1 MGTGRRIKYCVMLLI
16 VMSLIYGQQSSTT
29 YAGESD
35 IQKIETSTEEKQ
47 SEEKEPEDSENEGE
61 DNPPEE
67 VEEEPEKEIEKYDI
81 QIPEPNGKKEYYTK
95 KPNIT
100 ICHVSEVGIT
110 KYCLKKGDEKIKEG
124 ALKEKDEKVVIEDEL
139 FSEGK
144 HILHI
149 WMENENEEKIEKYE
163 MKREFLID
171 TKEPQIHMSVPQGFD
186 AWYQQQVTLNV
197 EGDDSE
203 SGISNISCA
212 VGGKVI
218 GSIERKQGSFVI
230 TYPSVM
236 QKGVEVTVTAED
248 KAGNKSVQTK
258 TVYIDKA
265 VPKVTITGA
274 KNYMITSKSIV
285 VTGTID
291 EENGLKDFDMKI
303 LRESTEGTKKKMSV
317 SEWKEEGTKK
327 TVRYP
332 LKKDGIY
339 YMEIRA
345 TDLSGY
351 TSTQKMQVIIDKT
364 NPVIGY
370 IDTLNQKYMKK
381 FQWNY
386 HPRDIIK
393 DFTTYTYDVRLDGQL
408 YPKGKSVTAEGRHK
422 ITVKAI
428 DAAGNKAQAEA
439 EFIIDHTAPE
449 IIFQNIKD
457 GEEYEEECS
466 FQVEL
471 GKEED
476 IIQQIQINGEKQ
488 RIDLGLKK
496 YEYTL
501 HECQDYEIVVKA
513 TDRAGNEAEKRIY
526 FQIVPK
532 KLFIKRI
539 TEPVKKYLGAEHGQE
554 KESSKEANAI
564 QPTMKVPLILKIA
577 SVSTIGMILIL
588 SGYLL
593 RKKHREKEETEEK
606 IS

>member
-1 MGTGRRIKYCVMLLI
+1 
-16 VMSLIYGQQSSTT
+16 
-29 YAGESD
+29 
-35 IQKIETSTEEKQ
+35 
-47 SEEKEPEDSENEGE
+47 
-61 DNPPEE
+61 
-67 VEEEPEKEIEKYDI
+67 
-81 QIPEPNGKKEYYTK
+81 
-95 KPNIT
+95 
-100 ICHVSEVGIT
+100 
-110 KYCLKKGDEKIKEG
+110 
-124 ALKEKDEKVVIEDEL
+124 
-139 FSEGK
+139 
-144 HILHI
+144 
-149 WMENENEEKIEKYE
+149 
-163 MKREFLID
+163 
-171 TKEPQIHMSVPQGFD
+171 MSVPQGFD

-203 SGISNISCA
+203 SGISSISCA

-218 GSIERKQGSFVI
+218 GSVERKQGSFVI

-248 KAGNKSVQTK
+248 KAGNKSVQIK
-258 TVYIDKA
+258 TVYIDKE

-303 LRESTEGTKKKMSV
+303 IRESTEGTKKKMSV

-327 TVRYP
+327 TVRYL

-339 YMEIRA
+339 YIEIRA

>member
-81 QIPEPNGKKEYYTK
+81 QIPEPNGKKGYYTK
-95 KPNIT
+95 KPDIT
-100 ICHVSEVGIT
+100 ICHASEVGIT

-124 ALKEKDEKVVIEDEL
+124 ALKEKDEKVVIADEL

-163 MKREFLID
+163 MKREILID
-171 TKEPQIHMSVPQGFD
+171 TKGPQIQMSVPQGFD

-203 SGISNISCA
+203 SGISSISCA

-218 GSIERKQGSFVI
+218 GSVERKQGSFVI

-248 KAGNKSVQTK
+248 KAGNKSVQIK
-258 TVYIDKA
+258 TVYIDKE

-303 LRESTEGTKKKMSV
+303 IRESTEGTKKKMSV

-327 TVRYP
+327 TVRYL

-339 YMEIRA
+339 YIEIRA

>member
-81 QIPEPNGKKEYYTK
+81 QIPEPNGKKGYYTK
-95 KPNIT
+95 KPDIM

-124 ALKEKDEKVVIEDEL
+124 TLKEKDEKVVIADEM

-171 TKEPQIHMSVPQGFD
+171 TKEPQIRMSVPQGFD
-186 AWYQQQVTLNV
+186 AWYQQQVALNV

-203 SGISNISCA
+203 SGISSISCA

-218 GSIERKQGSFVI
+218 GSVERKQGSFVI

-258 TVYIDKA
+258 TVYIDKE

-303 LRESTEGTKKKMSV
+303 IRESTEGTKKKMSV

-327 TVRYP
+327 TVRYL

-339 YMEIRA
+339 YIEIRA

>member
-81 QIPEPNGKKEYYTK
+81 QIPEPNGKKGYYTK
-95 KPNIT
+95 KPDIM

-124 ALKEKDEKVVIEDEL
+124 TLKEKDEKVVIEDEL

-171 TKEPQIHMSVPQGFD
+171 TKEPQIRMSVPQGFD

-203 SGISNISCA
+203 SGISSISCA

-218 GSIERKQGSFVI
+218 GSVERKQGSFVI

-258 TVYIDKA
+258 TVYIDKE

-274 KNYMITSKSIV
+274 KNYMITSKTIV
-285 VTGTID
+285 VTGAID

-303 LRESTEGTKKKMSV
+303 IRESTEGTKKKMSA

-339 YMEIRA
+339 YIEIRA
-345 TDLSGY
+345 TDMSGY

-393 DFTTYTYDVRLDGQL
+393 DFTTYTYDMRLDGQL

-439 EFIIDHTAPE
+439 EFVIDHTAPE
-449 IIFQNIKD
+449 IIFQNIED

-488 RIDLGLKK
+488 KIDLGLKK

-554 KESSKEANAI
+554 KEPSKETNAI
-564 QPTMKVPLILKIA
+564 QPTMKVPLILKIS
-577 SVSTIGMILIL
+577 SVSTIGIILIL
-588 SGYLL
+588 GGYLL
-593 RKKHREKEETEEK
+593 RKKHKEKEETEEK